1 MDIRKINDQ
10 ISVSPQL
17 APSQMDAIAK
27 AGFKSIIINRPDG
40 EGPGQPTS
48 QEITAAAEA
57 AGLKTAYI
65 PVVSGQ
71 LTQNNVTDFAKAMDD
86 LPLPVLAY
94 CRSGTRSATL
104 WSLTQAARGTPMAE
118 ILSATAA
125 AGYDMSFLASQAR
138 G

>member
-1 MDIRKINDQ
+1 MDLRKINDQ

-17 APSQMDAIAK
+17 EPSDMDDIAK
-27 AGFKSIIINRPDG
+27 AGFKSVIINRPDG
-40 EGPGQPTS
+40 EAPDQPSS

-57 AGLKTAYI
+57 AGLKAAYV

-71 LTQNNVTDFAKAMDD
+71 LTQANVTDFAKAMGD
-86 LPLPVLAY
+86 LPLPAVAY

-104 WSLTQAARGTPMAE
+104 WSLTQAAQGTSMAD

-125 AGYDMSFLASQAR
+125 AGYDMSFLANQAR